1 MNRAGSPNLQHHF
14 AEMCV
19 GFHVGERRCGFIERE
34 AAVYR
39 ERQLAGAHR
48 GPQVLPHQAVDFAD
62 LLHRACAKS
71 DTDVGDAL
79 GRVQVEIEFAFR
91 AAQPADVDDAAEHAG
106 GLQVRIGDA
115 GRDLIDDQVHAFAL
129 RGSNDLVGPTRM
141 GGIDRKVRA
150 PGAEFCA
157 ASWVGGGANHRI
169 GLYDMIMI
177 KDNHIDY
184 AGGIKQAIDAA
195 NSYLKTKKKKLK
207 IEVEARNLDEVK
219 QILAIGNIH
228 RVMLDNFSITDTKK
242 AVQLINR
249 KYETESSG
257 GITEKT
263 IAAYAKC
270 GVDFISVG
278 ALTHNIKSLDLSLK
292 AI

>member
-1 MNRAGSPNLQHHF
+1 MSGIATKTNNLVKLCAGTHTKVIDTRKTTPTIRGL
-14 AEMCV
+14 EKW
-19 GFHVGERRCGFIERE
+19 
-34 AAVYR
+34 AV
-39 ERQLAGAHR
+39 
-48 GPQVLPHQAVDFAD
+48 V
-62 LLHRACAKS
+62 
-71 DTDVGDAL
+71 
-79 GRVQVEIEFAFR
+79 I
-91 AAQPADVDDAAEHAG
+91 
-106 GLQVRIGDA
+106 
-115 GRDLIDDQVHAFAL
+115 
-129 RGSNDLVGPTRM
+129 
-141 GGIDRKVRA
+141 
-150 PGAEFCA
+150 
-157 ASWVGGGANHRI
+157 GGGANHRI

-228 RVMLDNFSITDTKK
+228 RIMLDNFSIIDTKK

-270 GVDFISVG
+270 AVDFISVG